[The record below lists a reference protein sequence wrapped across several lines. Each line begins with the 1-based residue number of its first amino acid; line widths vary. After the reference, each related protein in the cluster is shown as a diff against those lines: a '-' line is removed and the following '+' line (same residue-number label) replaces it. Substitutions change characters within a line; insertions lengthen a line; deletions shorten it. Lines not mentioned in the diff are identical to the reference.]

1 MQELQYAP
9 QNCFHFSFEYI
20 AAFLEIFLPCAR
32 LKNEDKMPK
41 TEVTLTATWGLLCKQ
56 DSHVKMQSFVVLERM
71 SKA

>member
-9 QNCFHFSFEYI
+9 PNCFHFSFPYI
-20 AAFLEIFLPCAR
+20 AAYLEIFIPCAR
-32 LKNEDKMPK
+32 LK

-56 DSHVKMQSFVVLERM
+56 DSHVKMQSFTVLDRM